1 MGKENQDAFADC
13 HPIVNFIYFVSVIAF
28 GMMSL
33 HPVCLMIAFMGAF
46 AYSVCLGGRKAVL
59 RNLRYMIPVIILTAL
74 INPAFSHQGVS
85 VLWYFP
91 TGNAL
96 TLESILYGLAAAG
109 MLVTV
114 LCWFASLN
122 RVLTSDKMIYLFG
135 RFAPYLSLVISMTLK
150 FFPEF
155 GARIRQVYQ
164 AQKCAGFIVEGRY
177 FKRIRTGM
185 RVISS
190 ATTWALERAVITGD
204 SMHSRGYGIGRR
216 TAFSLFR
223 FHRRDAVCLAGILTL
238 AGMTLAGFLSGQMA
252 MR

>member
-74 INPAFSHQGVS
+74 INPAFSHQGVT

-109 MLVTV
+109 
-114 LCWFASLN
+114 
-122 RVLTSDKMIYLFG
+122 
-135 RFAPYLSLVISMTLK
+135 
-150 FFPEF
+150 
-155 GARIRQVYQ
+155 
-164 AQKCAGFIVEGRY
+164 
-177 FKRIRTGM
+177 
-185 RVISS
+185 
-190 ATTWALERAVITGD
+190 
-204 SMHSRGYGIGRR
+204 
-216 TAFSLFR
+216 
-223 FHRRDAVCLAGILTL
+223 CL
-238 AGMTLAGFLSGQMA
+238 
-252 MR
+252 

>member
-74 INPAFSHQGVS
+74 INPAFSHQGVT

-155 GARIRQVYQ
+155 VARIRQVYQ

-177 FKRIRTGM
+177 FKRIRTGV

-204 SMHSRGYGIGRR
+204 SMRSRDMESEDVRPFLCSVFTG
-216 TAFSLFR
+216 
-223 FHRRDAVCLAGILTL
+223 
-238 AGMTLAGFLSGQMA
+238 GMRSVWQEY
-252 MR
+252 

>member
-1 MGKENQDAFADC
+1 MQPHKADC
-13 HPIVNFIYFVSVIAF
+13 RLGGMAKGSGMIHPNMATTLNFITTDVAISAD
-28 GMMSL
+28 
-33 HPVCLMIAFMGAF
+33 MIQ
-46 AYSVCLGGRKAVL
+46 KALSEIVK
-59 RNLRYMIPVIILTAL
+59 
-74 INPAFSHQGVS
+74 
-85 VLWYFP
+85 
-91 TGNAL
+91 
-96 TLESILYGLAAAG
+96 
-109 MLVTV
+109 
-114 LCWFASLN
+114 FASLN

-252 MR
+252 MRYYPYVAVAAWNIRSKVAFGSYLVLAVWPTGMHIAEVLMWKKRCRVMQSGDTIEAAVGSR